1 MDKLLDVENVSISF
15 IQYTKGLNQR
25 DLKVIT
31 DLTLDIAEGE
41 ILAVLGSSGS
51 GKSLLA
57 HAIFGILPENARLN
71 GKIKFKGKEL
81 SQEDKEEIRGKGI
94 VLVPQSVNFLDPL
107 MKISDIAIGHCDS
120 EEEKKAKKVKQREIF
135 EHYNLGPEVDDM
147 YPFQL
152 SGGMARRVLVS
163 TALLADPDLVVADE
177 PTPGLDE
184 KTVEETLNHFKH
196 MKEDGIGVL
205 LITHDI
211 HAALE
216 VADRIGIFY
225 SGYVIEIALK
235 EDFSGDGENLLHP
248 YTKSLYKALP
258 ANGFEVIEGYQP
270 LQGEII
276 EGCPYYDRCDMRF
289 ERCKK
294 ERPELVDIGLKKI
307 RCFKYYDD
315 AEELVEEPVTE
326 EIAEEVVE
334 EPVVEEV
341 SEELVEEPV
350 VEEVSEEPIVE
361 ESVVEEEAT
370 EIIEEGE

>member
-15 IQYTKGLNQR
+15 IQYTRGLNQR

-31 DLTLDIAEGE
+31 DLTLDISEGE

-107 MKISDIAIGHCDS
+107 MKISDIAIGHCET
-120 EEEKKAKKVKQREIF
+120 EEEKKAKKIKQREIF

-184 KTVEETLNHFKH
+184 KTVQETL
-196 MKEDGIGVL
+196 MLIQTL
-205 LITHDI
+205 L
-211 HAALE
+211 
-216 VADRIGIFY
+216 
-225 SGYVIEIALK
+225 
-235 EDFSGDGENLLHP
+235 
-248 YTKSLYKALP
+248 
-258 ANGFEVIEGYQP
+258 
-270 LQGEII
+270 
-276 EGCPYYDRCDMRF
+276 
-289 ERCKK
+289 
-294 ERPELVDIGLKKI
+294 
-307 RCFKYYDD
+307 
-315 AEELVEEPVTE
+315 
-326 EIAEEVVE
+326 
-334 EPVVEEV
+334 
-341 SEELVEEPV
+341 
-350 VEEVSEEPIVE
+350 
-361 ESVVEEEAT
+361 
-370 EIIEEGE
+370 

>member
-1 MDKLLDVENVSISF
+1 MEKVLDVENVSISF
-15 IQYTKGLNQR
+15 TQYTKGLNQR

-57 HAIFGILPENARLN
+57 HAIFGILPENANLN
-71 GKIKFKGKEL
+71 GKIKYNGKEL
-81 SQEDKEEIRGKGI
+81 TQQDKEEIRGKDI

-107 MKISDIAIGHCDS
+107 MKISDQAIGLTKSD
-120 EEEKKAKKVKQREIF
+120 EEKKEKKIKQREIF

-163 TALLADPDLVVADE
+163 TALLSDPKLVVADE

-184 KTVEETLNHFKH
+184 KTVKETLNHFKH

-216 VADRIGIFY
+216 IADRIGIFY
-225 SGYVIEIALK
+225 SGYVIEIA
-235 EDFSGDGENLLHP
+235 ENQDFSGDGKNLLHP
-248 YTKSLYKALP
+248 YTKALYKALP
-258 ANGFEVIEGYQP
+258 ANGFELIKGHQP
-270 LQGEII
+270 LHGEIQ
-276 EGCPYYDRCDMRF
+276 EGCPYYARCEMRFDRC
-289 ERCKK
+289 KQ
-294 ERPELVDIGLKKI
+294 ERPELYDLGTKKI
-307 RCFKYYDD
+307 RCFKY
-315 AEELVEEPVTE
+315 EKGVEDET
-326 EIAEEVVE
+326 
-334 EPVVEEV
+334 
-341 SEELVEEPV
+341 
-350 VEEVSEEPIVE
+350 
-361 ESVVEEEAT
+361 
-370 EIIEEGE
+370 